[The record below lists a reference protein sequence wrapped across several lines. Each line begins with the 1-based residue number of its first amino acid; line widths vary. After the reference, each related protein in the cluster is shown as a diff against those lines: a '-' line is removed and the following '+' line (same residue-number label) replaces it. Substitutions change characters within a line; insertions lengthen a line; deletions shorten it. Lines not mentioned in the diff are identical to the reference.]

1 MSIRL
6 KSSRL
11 GAIVLPNIINVTPVN
26 QAVYKYQIYTQAV
39 TTGGTWTSAGADSSV
54 EYNLDPTSVTSG
66 NVAST
71 GFINASNQTAGA
83 EVGTP
88 LPFAYQLE
96 RNIFTPTAYELVI
109 AVASSTNSTVCYG
122 AINWQE
128 IT

>member
-11 GAIVLPNIINVTPVN
+11 GAIVLPSTINVTPVN

-39 TTGGTWTSAGADSSV
+39 TSGGSWVSAGTDSSV
-54 EYNLDPTSVTSG
+54 EYNLSPTSITSG
-66 NVAST
+66 RVAST
-71 GFINASNQTAGA
+71 GFINASNQSSGA
-83 EVGTP
+83 EVGTA
-88 LPFAYQLE
+88 LPFEYQLE
-96 RNIFTPTAYELVI
+96 RNVFTPTAYELVI
-109 AVASSTNSTVCYG
+109 AVASSTNSTTCYG